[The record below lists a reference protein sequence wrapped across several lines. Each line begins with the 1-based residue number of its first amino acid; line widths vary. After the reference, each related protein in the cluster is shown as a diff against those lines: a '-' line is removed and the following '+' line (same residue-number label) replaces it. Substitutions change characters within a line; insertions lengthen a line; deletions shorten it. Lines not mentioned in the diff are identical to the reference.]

1 MKIGRN
7 DPCWC
12 GSGQKYKKCHAA
24 FDDRLTELKN
34 EGHIIPPHSII
45 KTPEQIEGYET
56 VPKLMLLFLIM
67 LPPTSKRVY
76 QRKKLMNGLTARQ
89 DVSAVFPHPSTTMVF
104 QRVYALLLMM
114 RYVTESLTKISF

>member
-45 KTPEQIEGYET
+45 KTPEQIEGIRNSAKVNVAVLDY
-56 VPKLMLLFLIM
+56 VCRPH
-67 LPPTSKRVY
+67 
-76 QRKKLMNGLTARQ
+76 QRGGINGRN
-89 DVSAVFPHPSTTMVF
+89 
-104 QRVYALLLMM
+104 
-114 RYVTESLTKISF
+114 

>member
-24 FDDRLTELKN
+24 FDDRLTELK
-34 EGHIIPPHSII
+34 
-45 KTPEQIEGYET
+45 
-56 VPKLMLLFLIM
+56 KLMLLFLIT
-67 LPPTSKRVY
+67 LPPTSKRGY

-89 DVSAVFPHPSTTMVF
+89 DVSAVFPHLSTTTVF
-104 QRVYALLLMM
+104 QRVSALLLMM